1 VAEPVPFEQIRKSR
15 LFLELTPTEKA
26 FLECFVGNGGD
37 PCLAIKQ
44 AQNVDDEKAQRMLS
58 AARMKNPRISRLID
72 KIYGDEVIIP
82 SKREFLAH
90 LWKLILRPQEK
101 GEAPKLIQ
109 LYADVQGW
117 RKGAGRPSE
126 QEGNDEPLPDSL
138 KDLLPEE

>member
-1 VAEPVPFEQIRKSR
+1 MAEPVSMDNIRKTR
-15 LFLELTPTEKA
+15 LYLELTPTEKA
-26 FLECFVGNGGD
+26 FLECYVECGGD
-37 PCLAIKQ
+37 PIQAIRK
-44 AQNVDDEKAQRMLS
+44 AQNVDNDKAALLMS
-58 AARMKNPRISRLID
+58 SARMKNPRISRLID
-72 KIYGDEVIIP
+72 KIYGNEDIIP
-82 SKREFLAH
+82 SKREFLSH